1 MDRASPYSNA
11 FRRAPLLNFIVT
23 TRIIRIPYLDVFAF
37 RIDVS
42 RSFFAK
48 ETKIFSEEKEK
59 EVILDLVFDSVKYN
73 KTINF
78 LLCRLQII

>member
-23 TRIIRIPYLDVFAF
+23 TRIIRIPYLDVSAF

-42 RSFFAK
+42 KSFFAK
-48 ETKIFSEEKEK
+48 ETKIVSLELSKKKKRLYF
-59 EVILDLVFDSVKYN
+59 LVF
-73 KTINF
+73 F
-78 LLCRLQII
+78 L

>member
-11 FRRAPLLNFIVT
+11 FRRAPPLNFIVT
-23 TRIIRIPYLDVFAF
+23 TRIIRIPYHDVFAF

-48 ETKIFSEEKEK
+48 ETKIVSLELSKKKKRLYF
-59 EVILDLVFDSVKYN
+59 LVF
-73 KTINF
+73 F
-78 LLCRLQII
+78 L